1 MEPGTPQVKIA
12 IVGAGFAG
20 IGMAIRLRQEGE
32 HDFVVLERSD
42 QIGGTWRDNSY
53 PGCAVDVESHLYSL
67 SFAAN
72 PEWTQ
77 LYSPQA
83 EIWDYQLALVEEH
96 GLEPHLR
103 LGHEVV
109 GADWGAEAGLWHV
122 RTSQGPVDARFL
134 ISGMGPLTN
143 PVPPQIPGIESF
155 AGTCFHSA
163 RWDHE
168 HDLTGRR
175 VAVIGTGSSAAQFV
189 PEIAPRVE
197 RLLVFQRTP
206 AWLLPRMNRAITDI
220 ERSAYRRFPGVQRA
234 VRAKQ
239 MVKHE
244 LLGLAIRTP
253 RRAKIVELVSRAH
266 LKRQVKDPA
275 LRAKLTPTYRAGCK
289 RLIIADD
296 WYPALTR
303 LNVDLLTEAITEV
316 RPEGVV
322 TADGTVHAVDTLIL
336 GTGFEI
342 MPVADPLRGRDGV
355 ALAERW
361 AKHREAYL
369 GTTIAGYPNYFMLVG
384 PNTATGHTS
393 VLLYAEAQVEYVLQ
407 CLRHVAQTGARAIEV
422 RAEKQHA
429 FSEAI
434 REKLQGTVWLLGG
447 CDSWYLNERG
457 GTSVLWPA
465 TTWEFAAGLKR
476 LDPSDYDLDWSPSM
490 APSAQPMVAQ
500 R

>member
-1 MEPGTPQVKIA
+1 MQSVTPHVKIA
-12 IVGAGFAG
+12 IIGAGFAG
-20 IGMAIRLRQEGE
+20 IGMAIRLKQEGE

-42 QIGGTWRDNSY
+42 EVGGTWRDNSY
-53 PGCAVDVESHLYSL
+53 PGCAVDVESHLYSF

-72 PEWTQ
+72 PHWTQ
-77 LYSPQA
+77 LYSPQG
-83 EIWDYQLALVEEH
+83 EIWDYQLGLVDEH
-96 GLEPHLR
+96 GLGTHLR

-109 GADWGAEAGLWHV
+109 GADWDSEAGLWHV
-122 RTSQGPVDARFL
+122 QTSAGPVDAQFL
-134 ISGMGPLTN
+134 VSGMGPLTN
-143 PVPPQIPGIESF
+143 PVPPQIPGLETF
-155 AGTCFHSA
+155 AGTTFHSA
-163 RWDHE
+163 RWNHD
-168 HDLTGRR
+168 HDLTGRS

-189 PEIAPRVE
+189 PEIAPDVE

-206 AWLLPRMNRAITDI
+206 AWLLPRMNRRITDM
-220 ERSAYRRFPGVQRA
+220 ERSAYRRFAGLQRA

-244 LLGLAIRTP
+244 LLGLMIRTP
-253 RRAKIVELVSRAH
+253 RRAKVVEFVCRTH
-266 LKRQVKDPA
+266 LKRQVSDPA
-275 LRAKLTPTYRAGCK
+275 LRAKLTPTYTAGCK

-303 LNVDLLTEAITEV
+303 PNVDVVTDAITEV

-355 ALAERW
+355 SLTERW
-361 AKHREAYL
+361 AKHREAYR
-369 GTTIAGYPNYFMLVG
+369 GTTVAGYPNYFMLVG

-393 VLLYAEAQVEYVLQ
+393 VLLYAEAQIEYVLQ
-407 CLRHVAQTGARAIEV
+407 CLRHVARHGARAIEV

-434 REKLQGTVWLLGG
+434 REKLRGTVWLLGG
-447 CDSWYLNERG
+447 CNSWYLNERG

-465 TTWEFAAGLKR
+465 TTWEFTAGLRR
-476 LDPSDYDLDWSPSM
+476 LDPSDYELDW
-490 APSAQPMVAQ
+490 APSAARAEQPVAA
-500 R
+500 